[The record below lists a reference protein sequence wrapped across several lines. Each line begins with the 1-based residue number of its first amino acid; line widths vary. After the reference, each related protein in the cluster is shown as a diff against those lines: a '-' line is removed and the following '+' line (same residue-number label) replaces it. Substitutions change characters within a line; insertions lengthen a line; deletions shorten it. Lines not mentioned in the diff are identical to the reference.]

1 MPFLCGIYRFFALYQ
16 INHMYVKII
25 TDMVEITSAMLDKFV
40 NFQDMDE
47 QIGKSRGSFSRIRPL
62 SRFPPMHRK

>member
-1 MPFLCGIYRFFALYQ
+1 
-16 INHMYVKII
+16 MYVKII